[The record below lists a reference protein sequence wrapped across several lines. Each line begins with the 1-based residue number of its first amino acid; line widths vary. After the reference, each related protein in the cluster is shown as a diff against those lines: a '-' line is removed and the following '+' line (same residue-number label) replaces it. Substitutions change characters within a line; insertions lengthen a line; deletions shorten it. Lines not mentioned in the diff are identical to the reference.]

1 MIAVC
6 RNTSWNINEGNDDSN
21 KLTMPVKKMPD
32 NDNESMA
39 DNEIIRFALVLR
51 LPPCVVA
58 GYLLTLVSRFIRA
71 VPCAIVYAYNSN
83 GGWNFLFSFVSLFL
97 RGDDGGWKIRGEYSF
112 AYSGR
117 DYAKIHEDGEWSYYT
132 GDREGTSVNTT
143 PAPGSSQ
150 PADET

>member
-1 MIAVC
+1 MIAEC
-6 RNTSWNINEGNDDSN
+6 RNNTSWNINEENDDSN
-21 KLTMPVKKMPD
+21 KLTTPVKKMTPD

-83 GGWNFLFSFVSLFL
+83 GSWNFLFSFVSLFL
-97 RGDDGGWKIRGEYSF
+97 RGTWRREKDP
-112 AYSGR
+112 GR
-117 DYAKIHEDGEWSYYT
+117 VQF
-132 GDREGTSVNTT
+132 RV
-143 PAPGSSQ
+143 
-150 PADET
+150 